1 MQNKTIKQE
10 YVLLSVPA
18 EMLVSA
24 GVFAGDPIQMYVEGD
39 KLIIESADSTEG
51 LVCGGDCENCPLGE
65 HDCDGDC
72 RSCPCNGECDESG
85 VA

>member
-18 EMLVSA
+18 EMLVAA
-24 GVFAGDPIQMYVEGD
+24 GIFAGDPIQMHVEGD
-39 KLIIESADSTEG
+39 KLIIENAEGTEG
-51 LVCGGDCENCPLGE
+51 LVCGGDCEDCPMGE

-72 RSCPCNGECDESG
+72 KSCPCSGECDESE
-85 VA
+85 AT